1 MVAVTQHSFAAGELS
16 PGFWGR
22 TDHPRFKYG
31 VKSAVNMIVSQH
43 GSLRK
48 RPGMEHYYDLNAAAR
63 VFTIGTS
70 SGPLLAALFRDKI
83 VIIGSRANP
92 QTLNIGENFYSE
104 SDLNKV
110 QICQLGD
117 TVTLVLPGHMPLE
130 ILNTNGIFTI
140 RNRPGCYRDKYIANS
155 AFTNTLKYNLLCWY
169 QFEGDY
175 KESLSDTTPTF
186 YQAGDATFVSGGK
199 PDSGKA
205 LKFEKE
211 STPTSLP
218 SSLTLGCLAF
228 FPCDDEYEAVHG
240 EAWTKGTD
248 YATDTGKIGSG
259 LVETRY
265 NTNTGLRHAY
275 NSKYPQFKGNE
286 LAQRTLAAWVKITVN
301 NGNSPLLVVR
311 WSGGNAYGFSVAVNR
326 FGEYYA
332 DGNFD
337 STGRVHTFDTPIPEN
352 EWHHFAYTQNTYTY
366 NNNTVVREFK
376 YYFDGELVETKTS
389 GGFAVTIENFDHMIG
404 SHRGP
409 SAQSSGVVDEV
420 GIWQRALSGAEIKA
434 LYDAGNAGVTYPFDG
449 YCPIDG
455 GEVHLLNSLQRM
467 FQFDDSSY
475 DDKAEEEF
483 SVISG
488 SNSFVSGILNKA
500 ISEPKLKGTFSV
512 TSPAVAGAASAFS
525 WIKFTTNPGSWGGG
539 LFGPAGSKS
548 DGTLEVCNPAKSRAG
563 ITVGKYDADGNYALE
578 GIVYRA
584 AKYIPLDEWHLVGYT
599 WDGHN
604 LKIYMDGYKVGQCV
618 SENWTE
624 TIDSSHYPFVGRTAT
639 QAGTQFPG
647 LVDDTAY
654 WTRALNESE
663 ILALWNDG
671 QGLPYS
677 QYSGAP
683 KGTVFTE
690 ASSPDLSDLSNFA
703 VSFWM
708 KIDAGAS
715 ATYITPFSI
724 GPELCLYVS
733 SGSSQIGLIFDGND
747 YDTYVPVNSAAW
759 THVVVQGYPTGGA
772 FPWSPFRLE
781 LYVNGSLVWSTTCP
795 RPTDQ
800 AYSRLAL
807 GCLNGAANT
816 DAFVSGYSF
825 MGEMD
830 AIGVWKRRLNLS
842 EVETLYNSGAGIFFS
857 STVPNKTLNDAVV
870 TVKLKENIDYTLEA
884 LVPDPAYLWHKDSF
898 YNAKL
903 THCPEDYDHP
913 KLPWTWRFGFVYES
927 PERGEFEAISE
938 DYTLQLDA
946 ACYNDY
952 HKHYIYVKVP
962 TDTPSGMTLKALKVY
977 RGRNGI
983 FGLVERAE
991 SDDIIDYFQYYSSDN
1006 LESGGPSLVTV
1017 SGDNYWCVIDDVSIP
1032 DLSQQPPVPLE
1043 YNDKIFTES
1052 SSLPNSIGWFEQRA
1066 VFGGHASKPRT
1077 LYMSKTGQ
1085 RYEFTKNGAY
1095 SPLDSDAMALD
1106 LATAEHER
1114 ITAVTA
1120 LGGRL
1125 IVLTD
1130 KNLWA
1135 CGSTGQAM
1143 TPSDASAVC
1152 YNGIGSNGLRPLAL
1166 RNSLLFVSQNGN
1178 EIYEIRA
1185 DQNGSQW
1192 ATRELGTFA
1201 RHLLDGHKIVSWD
1214 YQSTPDPI
1222 VWLVREDGVLLSLTY
1237 NAETELCAWTRHAT
1251 NAAVKSVACSGTD
1264 VWLSVVRNGHWQAE
1278 KMDMGSTSNYLD
1290 GMKVVSSLE
1299 IATSLGLHVWNRF
1312 TAARTLPLEGAEKLE
1327 ILPVWATSDGQCLA
1341 GDAVESTV
1349 ELLDAVSFEDVGLR
1363 PKTLKKISV
1372 DFISNSSLS
1381 LSESLK
1387 GRSSP
1392 ERLSGTSERRI
1403 EFAHIIHG
1411 YGAEATGFIRSS
1423 QPCPL
1428 TILGVARE
1436 VDFGDTSMPG
1446 ADRN

>member
-48 RPGMEHYYDLNAAAR
+48 RPGMEHYYDLNAPAR

-104 SDLNKV
+104 SDLYKV

-140 RNRPGCYRDKYIANS
+140 RNRPGCYRDNYIANS
-155 AFTNTLKYNLLCWY
+155 AFTNSLKYNLLCWY

-205 LKFEKE
+205 LKISGSAEFYTNLTHHWSFGDGSSWDGASSVPEDTITISKGTYFSASSSGIIGGCASNTNVNTSGTGVSASVPGIG
-211 STPTSLP
+211 STDYSAAIWFKRSSSSTQYANNVNTILSAATIGDRPAGGAWFGLGLSKNGTTDQVPAVGYGDTSL
-218 SSLTLGCLAF
+218 
-228 FPCDDEYEAVHG
+228 
-240 EAWTKGTD
+240 
-248 YATDTGKIGSG
+248 
-259 LVETRY
+259 
-265 NTNTGLRHAY
+265 
-275 NSKYPQFKGNE
+275 
-286 LAQRTLAAWVKITVN
+286 
-301 NGNSPLLVVR
+301 
-311 WSGGNAYGFSVAVNR
+311 
-326 FGEYYA
+326 
-332 DGNFD
+332 
-337 STGRVHTFDTPIPEN
+337 
-352 EWHHFAYTQNTYTY
+352 
-366 NNNTVVREFK
+366 
-376 YYFDGELVETKTS
+376 
-389 GGFAVTIENFDHMIG
+389 
-404 SHRGP
+404 
-409 SAQSSGVVDEV
+409 
-420 GIWQRALSGAEIKA
+420 
-434 LYDAGNAGVTYPFDG
+434 
-449 YCPIDG
+449 
-455 GEVHLLNSLQRM
+455 
-467 FQFDDSSY
+467 
-475 DDKAEEEF
+475 EF
-483 SVISG
+483 SV
-488 SNSFVSGILNKA
+488 
-500 ISEPKLKGTFSV
+500 KGTQ
-512 TSPAVAGAASAFS
+512 AVA
-525 WIKFTTNPGSWGGG
+525 N
-539 LFGPAGSKS
+539 
-548 DGTLEVCNPAKSRAG
+548 
-563 ITVGKYDADGNYALE
+563 
-578 GIVYRA
+578 
-584 AKYIPLDEWHLVGYT
+584 DEWHLLV
-599 WDGHN
+599 
-604 LKIYMDGYKVGQCV
+604 V
-618 SENWTE
+618 
-624 TIDSSHYPFVGRTAT
+624 TIDHDSAVVTLYCDGVAVGTGTAPAALL
-639 QAGTQFPG
+639 AGTSTTTKCG
-647 LVDDTAY
+647 LGRAGTTAGCSRSLIGSMDEFSIWY
-654 WTRALNESE
+654 GRALSADEVS
-663 ILALWNDG
+663 ALWNG
-671 QGLPYS
+671 GAGLPYS
-677 QYSGAP
+677 QMSGGS

-690 ASSPDLSDLSNFA
+690 ASSPDLSDLSNFS

-708 KIDAGAS
+708 KIDADAF

-733 SGSSQIGLIFDGND
+733 SGSSQIGLIFDGNG
-747 YDTYVPVNSAAW
+747 YDTYVPINSDAW

-825 MGEMD
+825 IGEMD

-842 EVETLYNSGAGIFFS
+842 EIETLYNSGAGIFFS
-857 STVPNKTLNDAVV
+857 STVPNKTINDAVV

-898 YNAKL
+898 YDAKL

-913 KLPWTWRFGFVYES
+913 KLPWMWRFGFVYES

-938 DYTLQLDA
+938 DYTLQMDA

-1006 LESGGPSLVTV
+1006 LETAAPSLVTV

-1043 YNDKIFTES
+1043 YNDRIFTES

-1106 LATAEHER
+1106 LATAEHEN

-1152 YNGIGSNGLRPLAL
+1152 YNGIGCNGLKPLAL
-1166 RNSLLFVSQNGN
+1166 RNSLLFVSQHGN

-1278 KMDMGSTSNYLD
+1278 RMNMSSESNYLD

-1299 IATSLGLHVWNRF
+1299 IANSLGLHVWNRF
-1312 TAARTLPLEGAEKLE
+1312 TAARTLPLEGSEKLE
-1327 ILPVWATSDGQCLA
+1327 VLPVWATSDGQCLA

-1381 LSESLK
+1381 LSENLK

-1436 VDFGDTSMPG
+1436 VDFGDSSMPG

>member
-83 VIIGSRANP
+83 VIIGSRANS

-140 RNRPGCYRDKYIANS
+140 RSRPGCYRDKYTADS
-155 AFTNTLKYNLLCWY
+155 AFNESLKHGLLGWY
-169 QFEGDY
+169 QFDGDY
-175 KESLSDTTPTF
+175 KESLTDTTPTF
-186 YQAGDATFVSGGK
+186 DQVGDASFVDGGR
-199 PDSGKA
+199 PVGGKA
-205 LKFEKE
+205 LKFEKGG
-211 STPTSLP
+211 TPTSLP

-248 YATDTGKIGSG
+248 YSTAEGKIGSG
-259 LVETRY
+259 IVETRY
-265 NTNTGLRHAY
+265 NNNTGLRHAY
-275 NSKYPQFKGNE
+275 DSTYPQLMGNE
-286 LAQRTLAAWVKITVN
+286 LAQRTLAAWVKITEN
-301 NGNSPLLVVR
+301 NNNQPILVVR
-311 WSGGNAYGFSVAVNR
+311 WSGGNAYGFSVAADK
-326 FGEYYA
+326 FGDYYA

-337 STGRVHTFDTPIPEN
+337 SLGRFHTLATPIPIN
-352 EWHHFAYTQNTYTY
+352 EWHHFAYTQNTYTS
-366 NNNTVVREFK
+366 NGSTVVREFK
-376 YYFDGELVETKTS
+376 YYLDGELVETQTVS
-389 GGFAVTIENFDHMIG
+389 GFAVSITNDEHMIG
-404 SHRGP
+404 SHRGWA
-409 SAQSSGVVDEV
+409 AQSSGVIDEV
-420 GIWQRALSGAEIKA
+420 GVWQRALSAEEIKA
-434 LYDAGNAGVTYPFDG
+434 LYDAGNEGVTYPFEG
-449 YCPIDG
+449 YCPIDC
-455 GEVHLLNSLQRM
+455 GEIHLLDSLQRM
-467 FQFDDSSY
+467 FQFDDSAY

-512 TSPAVAGAASAFS
+512 PSPAIAGAASAFS

-548 DGTLEVCNPAKSRAG
+548 DGTLEVCNPAKNRAG
-563 ITVGKYDADGNYALE
+563 ITVGKYTEDGNYALE

-599 WDGHN
+599 WDGHD
-604 LKIYMDGYKVGQCV
+604 LKIYMDGYKIGQCV

-624 TIDSSHYPFVGRTAT
+624 TIDSSHYPFIGCTAT

-690 ASSPDLSDLSNFA
+690 ASSPDLSSLDDFA
-703 VSFWM
+703 VTFWLN
-708 KIDAGAS
+708 IDAAS
-715 ATYITPFSI
+715 DLTKVTPVSVGPDLCVYID
-724 GPELCLYVS
+724 VS
-733 SGSSQIGLIFDGND
+733 NNIHLVCGNND
-747 YDTYVPVNSAAW
+747 YDVYNPLSKGQWVHIA
-759 THVVVQGYPTGGA
+759 VQAHKFG
-772 FPWSPFRLE
+772 LE
-781 LYVNGSLVWSTTCP
+781 LSQYEVFVNGSRVWSTIGAAP
-795 RPTDQ
+795 DAQ
-800 AYSRLAL
+800 SYSRLAIGAKNPADIGDGFDFSYALKGMVDAL
-807 GCLNGAANT
+807 GIWN
-816 DAFVSGYSF
+816 
-825 MGEMD
+825 
-830 AIGVWKRRLNLS
+830 RRLTSDEIN
-842 EVETLYNSGAGIFFS
+842 VLYNDGAGIFFGAE
-857 STVPNKTLNDAVV
+857 TTDKTLNNAVV
-870 TVKLKENIDYTLEA
+870 AVKLKDKIDTGEVIN
-884 LVPDPAYLWHKDSF
+884 LVPVYWEKDSF
-898 YNAKL
+898 YNSKL

-938 DYTLQLDA
+938 DYTLQIDA
-946 ACYNDY
+946 ACYNDF

-962 TDTPSGMTLKALKVY
+962 DDTPSGMTLKALKVY

-983 FGLVERAE
+983 FGLVSRAE
-991 SDDIIDYFQYYSSDN
+991 SDDIISEFQYYSSDD
-1006 LESGGPSLVTV
+1006 LETVTPALVSV
-1017 SGDNYWCVIDDVSIP
+1017 SGVDYFCVIDDVSIP

-1120 LGGRL
+1120 IGGRL

-1214 YQSTPDPI
+1214 YQSTPDPV
-1222 VWLVREDGVLLSLTY
+1222 VWLVREDGVLLSMTY

-1264 VWLSVVRNGHWQAE
+1264 VWLSVVRNGRWQAE
-1278 KMDMGSTSNYLD
+1278 RMNMSSESNYLD

-1299 IATSLGLHVWNRF
+1299 IANSLGLHVWNRF
-1312 TAARTLPLEGAEKLE
+1312 TAARTLPLEGSEKLE
-1327 ILPVWATSDGQCLA
+1327 ILPVWATSDGPCLV

-1392 ERLSGTSERRI
+1392 EKLAGISERRI